1 MYVLAHVYVLATC
14 MCWPALVTMFVVCGA
29 AGYLP
34 CDPDY
39 PDDRLA
45 IYMEDAGASIV
56 LSQGSEMARAC
67 ELAGGGCDVMDVP
80 ALLEQSTHR
89 GAGNPSRSRSSE
101 DGACYII
108 FTSGSTG
115 RPKGVVVKHRGVQDL
130 MPWLAE
136 LHQIG

>member
-1 MYVLAHVYVLATC
+1 M
-14 MCWPALVTMFVVCGA
+14 CGA

-45 IYMEDAGASIV
+45 IYMEDAGASVV
-56 LSQGSEMARAC
+56 LSQGSEMSRAC
-67 ELAGGGCDVMDVP
+67 ELAGGACDVLDVP
-80 ALLEQSTHR
+80 ALLEQSAHR

-101 DGACYII
+101 EGACYII

-115 RPKGVVVKHRGVQDL
+115 RPKGVVVPHRAVADEILFLIDFHGVG
-130 MPWLAE
+130 MWLLPCLPLFAPCG
-136 LHQIG
+136 I